1 MIKRSGATAQ
11 QQSTYSR
18 WEALGSI
25 PAQGQGDG
33 GTSQRLKQR
42 QTLGSFA
49 TTLLPLTTWV
59 LGDRGTETLP
69 ALDQPLLPRRLALW
83 EEPGVIQT
91 WSEVAGLETPLCG

>member
-1 MIKRSGATAQ
+1 MVAPHRDS
-11 QQSTYSR
+11 SN
-18 WEALGSI
+18 
-25 PAQGQGDG
+25 
-33 GTSQRLKQR
+33 

-49 TTLLPLTTWV
+49 TALLPLTTWV

-69 ALDQPLLPRRLALW
+69 ALDQPLLPGRLALW